1 MATITKTKF
10 NTYRVQIR
18 RSGLPPI
25 YQSFKTKE
33 QALTWVRKTEY
44 ELDIGTHLSKEDS
57 ERITFAELATRY
69 VNQVSP
75 KKKGHKQEVYR
86 FDFKF
91 FCETNST
98 HLMLL
103 FYLNYEAKKYLLHP
117 GRFTQQDKAI
127 VYIVRP
133 TQLGGLVRFNV
144 FLDNQEDSSEMG
156 YTRAGQYIYFNLTP
170 GEHKIYSKAENWAE
184 SLVTV
189 KPGDVVFLQQEPSMG
204 IIMARDTMFKL
215 DDHEGKY
222 HVKTL
227 TLGTIIKSDK

>member
-1 MATITKTKF
+1 M
-10 NTYRVQIR
+10 N
-18 RSGLPPI
+18 
-25 YQSFKTKE
+25 
-33 QALTWVRKTEY
+33 
-44 ELDIGTHLSKEDS
+44 
-57 ERITFAELATRY
+57 RITLTFIAATLLLTGCATTLPSPELMREATASY
-69 VNQVSP
+69 QLP
-75 KKKGHKQEVYR
+75 
-86 FDFKF
+86 
-91 FCETNST
+91 ST
-98 HLMLL
+98 
-103 FYLNYEAKKYLLHP
+103 P
-117 GRFTQQDKAI
+117 QQDKAI

-189 KPGDVVFLQQEPSMG
+189 KPGDVIFLQQEPSMG
-204 IIMARDTMFKL
+204 IIMARNTMFKL

-227 TLGTIIKSDK
+227 TLGTIVKSDK